1 MGYFYYALNGIK
13 GVHSPRFC
21 RFPPRFFP
29 LKGSMLAKIY
39 PPKCNPNSNP
49 NPIFCYFS
57 GSPGTPKVHRFY
69 PFFCRSSW
77 CRLTPHLTPR

>member
-29 LKGSMLAKIY
+29 LKGSMLAR
-39 PPKCNPNSNP
+39 
-49 NPIFCYFS
+49 F
-57 GSPGTPKVHRFY
+57 VHRVVPPTVPPTLFFCIFRGRQEHQKCTVFT
-69 PFFCRSSW
+69 PFFVVR
-77 CRLTPHLTPR
+77 PGAV

>member
-39 PPKCNPNSNP
+39 PPSV
-49 NPIFCYFS
+49 
-57 GSPGTPKVHRFY
+57 TPTVTPT
-69 PFFCRSSW
+69 PFFAIFRGRQEHQKCTVF
-77 CRLTPHLTPR
+77 TPFFVVRPGAV